1 MFPLRRS
8 LMCPVA
14 GALLFVAGVAGAQTT
29 TFSPSVIGKSIELE
43 GQLEVLVE
51 DYADGHAVV
60 RHFLKTSHD
69 RIELKFERKAP
80 QLPHGTRVRVQG
92 HAQDSVLTLDGSAGS
107 LQPLNTVLPSTMGEQ
122 SVAVMLVNFQ
132 DDTSQ
137 PKTIAQAQDLVLG
150 EVSNHYRESSFGQT
164 SFKGKA
170 FGWYTVAMSKNAC
183 DPTTLAKLADAQA
196 TAAGVN
202 LAEYPRRVYMFPAT
216 SCQWLGLGTL
226 GGASSQAW
234 INGRMDLW
242 VVGHEMGH
250 NYGLH
255 HAHSLDCD
263 ATVLGYDYQCDRY
276 TYGDAADIM
285 GNNRAGQ
292 FSPYQK
298 ERLGWLNDG
307 ISPPIT
313 TVASSGR
320 YSIEPYSASTAGAK
334 ALKIPRGT
342 DGSGHKLW
350 FYIEYRQPIGM
361 DSVLADAGNL
371 TRGVM
376 LRIATEGDGESMFQ
390 LDMTP
395 GSSNQYFD
403 EMADGALE
411 VGKSFYDGDTGITIA
426 LASADGARA
435 DIDVTFGA
443 PTCTRGVP
451 YVYLTPTANAA
462 VPAGGTVP
470 FRMEV
475 TNYDSV
481 ACPATTFTLANSVPA
496 GWTSTFNTPT
506 LTIKPGVTA
515 LATFDVT
522 SAATAALG
530 QYKIGGSVVSPVGAL
545 HTASALQVYYSVVT
559 PCTPAAPLVS
569 LTRGGTAV
577 RAGTRVSYTLTVT
590 NRDDSYCA
598 PTTFDLA
605 RSIPDG
611 WTGTLLSNSLRLAAG
626 QTASTTLDVT
636 SLTNAAIGSYG
647 IGIATTSER
656 GALHTVSAGSTY
668 DVASSCTRAAPTL
681 TLAGGDGVVNAGAAV
696 GYALNLTNNDSTA
709 CSSTTFALARSV
721 PTGWA
726 GTLAKPSVAMAPGTT
741 QSVAL
746 NVTSPATTAGGTYG
760 IGVAASSPL
769 GAVHTTS
776 ASSTYNVAQKL
787 SIGDA
792 SIVEGQ
798 VGTTM
803 AKFTVSLAKPT
814 TVPVTFDIAAK
825 NGTAMAGSDY
835 TATNR
840 TGLTIPAGS
849 TSVVVSVPVI
859 GDAVIEG
866 NETFQVVVANVVGAT
881 VADGTATGT
890 IRNDDTSLSIGD
902 VSIVEGNTGTR
913 VATFTV
919 KLSNVSA
926 TPVTFGVSTSNK
938 TAIAGTDYVALALT
952 AQSIPAGSTSK
963 VFNVA
968 IKVDTLREVNETFL
982 VHVGNLVGAVAGDAH
997 AVGTI
1002 VNDD

>member
-1 MFPLRRS
+1 
-8 LMCPVA
+8 
-14 GALLFVAGVAGAQTT
+14 
-29 TFSPSVIGKSIELE
+29 
-43 GQLEVLVE
+43 
-51 DYADGHAVV
+51 
-60 RHFLKTSHD
+60 
-69 RIELKFERKAP
+69 
-80 QLPHGTRVRVQG
+80 
-92 HAQDSVLTLDGSAGS
+92 
-107 LQPLNTVLPSTMGEQ
+107 
-122 SVAVMLVNFQ
+122 
-132 DDTSQ
+132 
-137 PKTIAQAQDLVLG
+137 
-150 EVSNHYRESSFGQT
+150 
-164 SFKGKA
+164 
-170 FGWYTVAMSKNAC
+170 
-183 DPTTLAKLADAQA
+183 
-196 TAAGVN
+196 
-202 LAEYPRRVYMFPAT
+202 
-216 SCQWLGLGTL
+216 
-226 GGASSQAW
+226 
-234 INGRMDLW
+234 
-242 VVGHEMGH
+242 
-250 NYGLH
+250 
-255 HAHSLDCD
+255 
-263 ATVLGYDYQCDRY
+263 
-276 TYGDAADIM
+276 
-285 GNNRAGQ
+285 
-292 FSPYQK
+292 
-298 ERLGWLNDG
+298 
-307 ISPPIT
+307 
-313 TVASSGR
+313 
-320 YSIEPYSASTAGAK
+320 
-334 ALKIPRGT
+334 
-342 DGSGHKLW
+342 
-350 FYIEYRQPIGM
+350 
-361 DSVLADAGNL
+361 
-371 TRGVM
+371 
-376 LRIATEGDGESMFQ
+376 
-390 LDMTP
+390 
-395 GSSNQYFD
+395 
-403 EMADGALE
+403 
-411 VGKSFYDGDTGITIA
+411 
-426 LASADGARA
+426 
-435 DIDVTFGA
+435 
-443 PTCTRGVP
+443 
-451 YVYLTPTANAA
+451 
-462 VPAGGTVP
+462 
-470 FRMEV
+470 
-475 TNYDSV
+475 
-481 ACPATTFTLANSVPA
+481 
-496 GWTSTFNTPT
+496 
-506 LTIKPGVTA
+506 
-515 LATFDVT
+515 
-522 SAATAALG
+522 
-530 QYKIGGSVVSPVGAL
+530 
-545 HTASALQVYYSVVT
+545 VYYSVVT